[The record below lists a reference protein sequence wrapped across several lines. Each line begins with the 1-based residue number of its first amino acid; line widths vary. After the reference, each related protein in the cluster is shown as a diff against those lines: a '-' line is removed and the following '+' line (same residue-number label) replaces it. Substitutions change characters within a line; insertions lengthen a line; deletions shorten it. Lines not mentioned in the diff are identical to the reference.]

1 MRLVACRCPYRSSS
15 YLDKSQTLA
24 AHNCVALLHAVL
36 PRRLIGGGNP
46 SFASL
51 VAPSLKCESH
61 WRVSVLN
68 DPDVTV
74 WLCLCGCACAAV
86 RYSALVPSRTFAG
99 KRGVIDLSTIV
110 YQSFGSLSRRARS
123 VLSVTTT
130 MPVGSLDTLLK
141 SGFPTRKQWQ
151 CYSRA
156 VLELCTEVYR
166 RFESIEQALECRS
179 LIAVVEGRRSEAKA
193 PLDAE
198 RDRYGT
204 LCAWRP
210 NVVVAVVA
218 AADAV
223 FPPLSAG
230 RAARGKLQQDGT
242 SVSVFR
248 QTEDIKA
255 ALYKFFLTKLGES
268 RVRRAT
274 TESDFAVARSL
285 SAMAAP
291 VPSPSPSAAAVD
303 DHDVDFVIARD
314 ADLLLSLLSL
324 RVIENTEGMQP
335 AWRGA

>member
-1 MRLVACRCPYRSSS
+1 
-15 YLDKSQTLA
+15 
-24 AHNCVALLHAVL
+24 
-36 PRRLIGGGNP
+36 
-46 SFASL
+46 
-51 VAPSLKCESH
+51 
-61 WRVSVLN
+61 
-68 DPDVTV
+68 
-74 WLCLCGCACAAV
+74 
-86 RYSALVPSRTFAG
+86 
-99 KRGVIDLSTIV
+99 
-110 YQSFGSLSRRARS
+110 
-123 VLSVTTT
+123 
-130 MPVGSLDTLLK
+130 
-141 SGFPTRKQWQ
+141 
-151 CYSRA
+151 

-179 LIAVVEGRRSEAKA
+179 LVAVVEGRRSEAKA

-210 NVVVAVVA
+210 NVVVVVVV
-218 AADAV
+218 ADAV

-230 RAARGKLQQDGT
+230 RAARGKLQKDGT

-291 VPSPSPSAAAVD
+291 VPSESPLPSAAEVD

-324 RVIENTEGMQP
+324 HVIENTEGMQP

>member
-1 MRLVACRCPYRSSS
+1 M
-15 YLDKSQTLA
+15 
-24 AHNCVALLHAVL
+24 L
-36 PRRLIGGGNP
+36 PRRIIGGGNP

-86 RYSALVPSRTFAG
+86 RYSAMVPSRTFAG
-99 KRGVIDLSTIV
+99 KRGVIDLSTLV

-141 SGFPTRKQWQ
+141 SGFLTRKQWQ
-151 CYSRA
+151 RHSRA

-179 LIAVVEGRRSEAKA
+179 LVAVVEGRRSEAKA

-210 NVVVAVVA
+210 NVAVVVVA

-291 VPSPSPSAAAVD
+291 VPSESPLPSAAAVD

>member
-1 MRLVACRCPYRSSS
+1 
-15 YLDKSQTLA
+15 
-24 AHNCVALLHAVL
+24 
-36 PRRLIGGGNP
+36 
-46 SFASL
+46 
-51 VAPSLKCESH
+51 
-61 WRVSVLN
+61 
-68 DPDVTV
+68 
-74 WLCLCGCACAAV
+74 
-86 RYSALVPSRTFAG
+86 
-99 KRGVIDLSTIV
+99 
-110 YQSFGSLSRRARS
+110 
-123 VLSVTTT
+123 
-130 MPVGSLDTLLK
+130 
-141 SGFPTRKQWQ
+141 
-151 CYSRA
+151 

-179 LIAVVEGRRSEAKA
+179 LVAVVEGRRSEAKA

-210 NVVVAVVA
+210 NVVVVVVVV

-324 RVIENTEGMQP
+324 HVIENTEGMQP

>member
-1 MRLVACRCPYRSSS
+1 
-15 YLDKSQTLA
+15 
-24 AHNCVALLHAVL
+24 
-36 PRRLIGGGNP
+36 
-46 SFASL
+46 
-51 VAPSLKCESH
+51 
-61 WRVSVLN
+61 VLN

-86 RYSALVPSRTFAG
+86 RYSAMVPSRTFAG

-130 MPVGSLDTLLK
+130 MPVESLDTLLK

-151 CYSRA
+151 RHSRA

-166 RFESIEQALECRS
+166 RFESIEQALECQS

-210 NVVVAVVA
+210 NVVAAVVA
-218 AADAV
+218 AASDAV

-291 VPSPSPSAAAVD
+291 VPSESPLPSAAAVD

-324 RVIENTEGMQP
+324 RVIENT